1 MAILDLLE
9 NISHAIDNNKQAIGI
24 FLDLSKAFD
33 TIDFNILLG
42 KLQHY
47 GIRGT
52 AWRWFKSY
60 LQNREQLV
68 LINDHRSVQKTVTL
82 GVPQGS
88 ILGPLLF
95 TLYIND
101 LDYVSDAFHKVLF
114 ADDTNLILSHKNIL
128 VLQETANK
136 ELLKVDT
143 WFKCNKLSIN
153 INKTNVIFCSTKNTS
168 NVENPK
174 SLGAEMDEFINF
186 KRHIDQL
193 LNERFK
199 HVGIFFKIRHFL
211 PLSALT

>member
-1 MAILDLLE
+1 MATLINITYLSPLSTANKKQSTTCMAILDLLE

-33 TIDFNILLG
+33 TIDFNILLA

-60 LQNREQLV
+60 LQNREQFV
-68 LINDHRSVQKTVTL
+68 LRNDHRSVQKTVTL

-143 WFKCNKLSIN
+143 WFKCNKLSLN
-153 INKTNVIFCSTKNTS
+153 INKANYIIFRSTKNTRWKIP
-168 NVENPK
+168 V
-174 SLGAEMDEFINF
+174 SLSMAMSLKE
-186 KRHIDQL
+186 
-193 LNERFK
+193 
-199 HVGIFFKIRHFL
+199 
-211 PLSALT
+211 